1 MRGLIGWYGR
11 VIDAIDRVLAAAMA
25 SLLGIVVLLT
35 AVEIVGRNVFRY
47 SSPEAVDVTLTLAII
62 VYLVGYAVLL
72 NRDQDVTM
80 DFFYRW
86 FSPTSR
92 RVIDL
97 LTDVAILVF
106 FVVLLLKSHRL
117 FQMGLNSLHPV
128 FPVPHGIVALPAV
141 AAGVACV
148 LVAIRRTLDT
158 LLALIDGR
166 SVRGESGPGG
176 GHIS

>member
-1 MRGLIGWYGR
+1 MRRLIGWYGR
-11 VIDAIDRVLAAAMA
+11 AVDAIDRVLAACMA
-25 SLLGIVVLLT
+25 LLLGVVVLLT
-35 AVEIVGRNVFRY
+35 AIEIVGRNVFRY
-47 SSPEAVDVTLTLAII
+47 SSPEAVDVTLSLAIV

-86 FSPTSR
+86 FSPPTR
-92 RVIDL
+92 RAVDL
-97 LTDVAILVF
+97 LTDAAILAF

-141 AAGVACV
+141 AAGLACV
-148 LVAIRRTLDT
+148 LVAVRRTLDS
-158 LLALIDGR
+158 LLALIDGAGG
-166 SVRGESGPGG
+166 RGETGQGG
-176 GHIS
+176 GHVP

>member
-1 MRGLIGWYGR
+1 MRRLIFWYGR
-11 VIDAIDRVLAAAMA
+11 AVDAIDRVLAAGMA
-25 SLLGIVVLLT
+25 LLLGVVVLLT
-35 AVEIVGRNVFRY
+35 AAEILGRNVFKY
-47 SSPEAVDVTLTLAII
+47 SSPEAVDITLAFAIV

-86 FSPTSR
+86 FAPAAR
-92 RVIDL
+92 RLIDL
-97 LTDVAILVF
+97 LTDAAILVF

-117 FQMGLNSLHPV
+117 FEMGLTSLHPV

-148 LVAIRRTLDT
+148 LVALRRTLDSM
-158 LLALIDGR
+158 LALIDGADD
-166 SVRGESGPGG
+166 RGARGQGG

>member
-1 MRGLIGWYGR
+1 MRRLIGWYGHA
-11 VIDAIDRVLAAAMA
+11 IDAVDRVLAGIMA

-35 AVEIVGRNVFRY
+35 AAEIVGRNIFRY
-47 SSPEAVDVTLTLAII
+47 SSPEAVDITLALAIV

-86 FSPTSR
+86 FSPAMQ

-97 LTDVAILVF
+97 LTDAAILAF
-106 FVVLLLKSHRL
+106 FVVMLLKSHRL
-117 FQMGLNSLHPV
+117 FEMGLNSLHPV

-141 AAGVACV
+141 AAGIACV
-148 LVAIRRTLDT
+148 LVAVRRTLDS
-158 LLALIDGR
+158 LLALIDGTGG
-166 SVRGESGPGG
+166 RGETGQGG
-176 GHIS
+176 AHIS